1 MSAEKEMTMASNEAI
16 MSRNE
21 GDMVEL
27 TENDIP
33 GAKLTGVMDGY
44 TMSKLKWWLLRRSV
58 KAPNSWNKKQLISS
72 YFKELFV
79 YLKGA

>member
-1 MSAEKEMTMASNEAI
+1 MASNEAI

-27 TENDIP
+27 TEDEIP
-33 GAKLTGVMDGY
+33 GAKLTGAMNGY
-44 TMSKLKWWLLRRSV
+44 TMYKLKWWVLCHGV
-58 KAPNSWNKKQLISS
+58 KAPNSWNKKQLISR

-79 YLKGA
+79 YLRGV